1 MKKSE
6 IQVASQKAYAKA
18 DEVAKKMASKQKK
31 IAQEILAEFEKR
43 EQQKGAWA

>member
-18 DEVAKKMASKQKK
+18 DEVAKKMASKQKQ
-31 IAQEILAEFEKR
+31 IAQEILFELSKR
-43 EQQKGAWA
+43 EKGVWV